1 MNKNYDDIINLPHHV
16 SKTRPRMSL
25 EQRSAQF
32 APFSALTGYKDEII
46 ETGRL
51 TTDRIDLDEERKQIL
66 DRKLKAIIENI
77 SIQPLIRL
85 TYFVPDNKK
94 DGGAY
99 VTTTGKVKKIDT
111 YKNIIVLADKLE
123 IQINNIIDIDTDMD
137 VGRGGSK

>member
-32 APFSALTGYKDEII
+32 APFSALTGYEDEII

-51 TTDRIDLDEERKQIL
+51 TTDRINLDEERKQIL

-99 VTTTGKVKKIDT
+99 VTTAGNVKKIDT

-123 IQINNIIDIDTDMD
+123 IQINDIIDIDTDM
-137 VGRGGSK
+137 GLII

>member
-32 APFSALTGYKDEII
+32 APFSALTGYEDEII

>member
-32 APFSALTGYKDEII
+32 APFSALTGYEDEII
-46 ETGRL
+46 ETGIL

>member
-32 APFSALTGYKDEII
+32 APFSALTGYEDEIV

-77 SIQPLIRL
+77 SIQPLIRF

-123 IQINNIIDIDTDMD
+123 IQINDIIDIDTDMD

>member
-1 MNKNYDDIINLPHHV
+1 MNNKYDDIINLPHHV

-32 APFSALTGYKDEII
+32 APFSALTGYEEEIA

-51 TTDRIDLDEERKQIL
+51 TTDRIELNEEAKQLL
-66 DRKLKAIIENI
+66 DRTLQAIANKI
-77 SIQPLIRL
+77 SKQPAVTI

-99 VTTTGKVKKIDT
+99 ITVSGNIKKIDK
-111 YKNIIVLADKLE
+111 YKNIIVLTDKTE
-123 IQINNIIDIDTDMD
+123 IPIKEIINIRFT
-137 VGRGGSK
+137 KF

>member
-32 APFSALTGYKDEII
+32 APFSALTGYEDEII

-99 VTTTGKVKKIDT
+99 VTTTGKVRKIDT